1 LALFLFDLLAPV
13 SAEQLRALSPKQHI
27 AYVCSKNARDT
38 ESCCYDDYE
47 NDADKRVPGK
57 FNQHPSQGISRVI
70 GEWSAAFDTHP
81 AEKLWTVMQGIRT
94 NGQAPEMERVIPKE
108 RQEFLKHFV
117 QAQMVTYEAAS
128 KGVSRGWF
136 YWTLKMEGGAF
147 AEWDFLRGVKEGW
160 IPTLPSPS
168 KSSEDL
174 YGTCRNIADRTTDD
188 MSIVHEFPIAKDVLP
203 ENNNWQA
210 VSIDDDYV
218 VSHADTIAAKKGSS
232 STSSSSS
239 SSTSTTATTA
249 KTTASSA
256 VTEEKPKEIKSRNG
270 LFPMFFIGFFCF
282 AAYRVFFQQNHSR
295 SFYPQPYRSDYTQ
308 VDSGRSPSI
317 LTV

>member
-1 LALFLFDLLAPV
+1 LLAPV
-13 SAEQLRALSPKQHI
+13 FAEQPRALSPKQHI

-38 ESCCYDDYE
+38 ESCCYNDYE
-47 NDADKRVPGK
+47 NDSDKRVPGK
-57 FNQHPSQGISRVI
+57 FNHQPSQGISRVI
-70 GEWSAAFDTHP
+70 GEWSAAFDILP

-94 NGQAPEMERVIPKE
+94 NGQALEMERVIPKE

-174 YGTCRNIADRTTDD
+174 YGTCRDIADRTTDD
-188 MSIVHEFPIAKDVLP
+188 MSIIHEFPIAKDVLP

-218 VSHADTIAAKKGSS
+218 VSHANSIAAKKGSS
-232 STSSSSS
+232 S
-239 SSTSTTATTA
+239 STSATSKATT
-249 KTTASSA
+249 TTASTASST
-256 VTEEKPKEIKSRNG
+256 VTQEKRKEIKSRNG

-282 AAYRVFFQQNHSR
+282 AAYRVFFQQSHSG
-295 SFYPQPYRSDYTQ
+295 SIYPQPYRSQYTQ